1 MTTIPSSDPL
11 TWADYFTKF
20 NENNT
25 EINKHTDL
33 ILDISSPSNDRF
45 SKIKSLTGDQG
56 DSILLYYSSVSSS
69 IQFIHNITDIGSK
82 TWSRDPVLVALNGF
96 NRETAVPV
104 IVEIDSIFETIT
116 IDTPTFTRLSS
127 IDDKDLL
134 DSTDAPDS
142 NAQRFEHLPFL
153 LLPPFLWETACKIE
167 DKSPSSAFL
176 TFSKSIDAFIEKYK
190 DDDDLKV
197 VTKRTCS
204 NIYTFL
210 WAASKG
216 LINSIRTLPSV
227 DDNNIET
234 WSKLRHSQCLAKPIA
249 RLPPPI
255 ANNNHDIDKIT
266 QAIEMQSASL
276 LASQSESSR
285 KGFSKLDRS
294 TKNLILNATSS
305 NAEIASGSA
314 TEHCIDFYKQSSH
327 GNARLHFIRT
337 LKYAFKAQTDVSA
350 GVITS
355 IFNGGFTRSYDDS
368 PSNFSTFSFPEKKIF
383 SKHAITDCI
392 ILQLKET
399 SGKGL
404 TNDDVDAALKQGIEI
419 PKSVDSMRYS
429 IFNIT
434 AASKFFFGEFSLLSQ
449 ALTKIHNHIV
459 HNRTTYISIFAQD
472 SMFIAKYLFAIDTRV
487 NLWLES
493 CEECQMRDE
502 VDDDLINFSEI
513 LNQVRIRNF
522 DYKLPPSI
530 RKVVEKQP
538 SPDKIGSGP
547 PTKKGKFNSDTENT
561 RIVNTGRIE
570 DWIPDQDKYSSA
582 LRSSDA
588 LKSRPKLNDTI
599 MCHRFH
605 SKGYCFDNCNNKSSH
620 IPSSSLDT
628 KTKNEYKK
636 WVDQLTK

>member
-1 MTTIPSSDPL
+1 MTTTPSTEPL
-11 TWADYFTKF
+11 TWADHFIKF
-20 NENNT
+20 NEKNT
-25 EINKHTDL
+25 KINKHTEL
-33 ILDISSPSNDRF
+33 ILDISSPSEDRF

-56 DSILLYYSSVSSS
+56 DSILLYYSSVSKS

-82 TWSRDPVLVALNGF
+82 NWSRDPILVALNGL
-96 NRETAVPV
+96 NREKAIPV
-104 IVEIDSIFETIT
+104 IIEIDSIFETIT

-127 IDDKDLL
+127 IDDKDLF
-134 DSTDAPDS
+134 DITEAPDS
-142 NAQRFEHLPFL
+142 NAQRFIHLPFL
-153 LLPPFLWETACKIE
+153 LLPPFLWETASKID
-167 DKSPSSAFL
+167 DKSPSSVFL
-176 TFSKSIDAFIEKYK
+176 TFSKSIDAFIEKHQ
-190 DDDDLKV
+190 DDTDLNT

-216 LINSIRTLPSV
+216 HITSIRTLPSV
-227 DDNNIET
+227 DDNEIET
-234 WSKLRHSQCLAKPIA
+234 WSNLRHSQCLTRKET
-249 RLPPPI
+249 RLTQPVV
-255 ANNNHDIDKIT
+255 NHNRDFDKIA
-266 QAIEMQSASL
+266 QAIELQSASL
-276 LASQSESSR
+276 LASQTESSR

-294 TKNLILNATSS
+294 TRNLILNATSS
-305 NAEIASGSA
+305 NTEIASGSA

-337 LKYAFKAQTDVSA
+337 LKHSFKAQTEVSA

-368 PSNFSTFSFPEKKIF
+368 PSNFSTFSFPEKKFF

-404 TNDDVDAALKQGIEI
+404 TSDDVEAALKQGIEI
-419 PKSVDSMRYS
+419 PTSVDSMRYS

-459 HNRTTYISIFAQD
+459 HNRTTYISILSQD

-493 CEECQMRDE
+493 CEESQMRDE

-530 RKVVEKQP
+530 RKVAKKQP
-538 SPDKIGSGP
+538 SPDHSGSGP
-547 PTKKGKFNSDTENT
+547 PSKKGKFTTENENK
-561 RIVNTGRIE
+561 RVINDKRIE
-570 DWIPDQDKYSSA
+570 EWIPDQDTYSSA
-582 LRSSDA
+582 LRSSEA

-605 SKGYCFDNCNNKSSH
+605 SKGYCFENCNNKRTH
-620 IPSSSLDT
+620 IPSQSLDT

-636 WVDQLTK
+636 WVEQLTK